1 MVTIKEI
8 AQAANVSPT
17 TVSLILNR
25 KSKERKIS
33 PLTEKRVLE
42 IAEQMGY
49 LPNLQAVGLKKAGS
63 LFAHRILIFWVADS
77 RAQVMMRFFR
87 GIEENIES
95 NHLPYEVLLQS
106 YRPGQLQHAMRNEL
120 LLSCHGIIVC
130 NPSESDMEFLDGSNF
145 PRPLIL
151 YNRYSDKYSGV
162 VMDDRTIGSLPA
174 EIFASHGRQHP
185 ALITSPP
192 TFNGMNIRQNLF
204 AYTCQS
210 LGMGAAAIYR
220 SDSSP
225 KSSYEAT
232 LRLLQERPETDCIF
246 YLREELAL
254 GALRAF
260 LEKGIRFPDD
270 MELIAVGDSSLGISE
285 VSSPTLSVVHLP
297 LEQAA
302 SKIIGLLNRH
312 LYTPSC
318 PPASTVISVNYVPR
332 ESCPAYT
339 PREDCTT

>member
-8 AQAANVSPT
+8 AREANVSPT

-33 PLTEKRVLE
+33 PQTEQRVLE
-42 IAEQMGY
+42 IARRMGY

-77 RAQVMMRFFR
+77 RTQTMIRFFR
-87 GIEENIES
+87 GIEKNIEH
-95 NHLPYEVLLQS
+95 NNLPFEVLLQS
-106 YRPGQLQHAMRNEL
+106 YRAGRLEHAMKDEL

-130 NPSESDMEFLDGSNF
+130 NASESDMEFLDGSSF

-162 VMDDRTIGSLPA
+162 VMDDHTIGTLPA
-174 EIFASHGRQHP
+174 EIFASHGRKHP

-192 TFNGMNIRQNLF
+192 TFNGMNMRQNLF
-204 AYTCQS
+204 DYTCQS
-210 LGMGAAAIYR
+210 LGMEEALVCRCG
-220 SDSSP
+220 DSP

-232 LRLLQERPETDCIF
+232 VRLLQEHPETDCIF

-260 LEKGIRFPDD
+260 SEKHIRVPDD
-270 MELIAVGDSSLGISE
+270 MELIAIGDSNLGISE
-285 VSSPTLSVVHLP
+285 VSSPTLSVVHLQ
-297 LEQAA
+297 LEHAA
-302 SKIIGLLNRH
+302 SEIIDLLNSQI
-312 LYTPSC
+312 YAPGC
-318 PPASTVISVNYVPR
+318 PVTSKVLSVTYVPR

-339 PREDCTT
+339 PHEDCRA

>member
-42 IAEQMGY
+42 IAERMGY

-87 GIEENIES
+87 GIEENIEN

-151 YNRYSDKYSGV
+151 YNR
-162 VMDDRTIGSLPA
+162 
-174 EIFASHGRQHP
+174 
-185 ALITSPP
+185 
-192 TFNGMNIRQNLF
+192 
-204 AYTCQS
+204 
-210 LGMGAAAIYR
+210 
-220 SDSSP
+220 
-225 KSSYEAT
+225 
-232 LRLLQERPETDCIF
+232 
-246 YLREELAL
+246 
-254 GALRAF
+254 
-260 LEKGIRFPDD
+260 
-270 MELIAVGDSSLGISE
+270 
-285 VSSPTLSVVHLP
+285 
-297 LEQAA
+297 
-302 SKIIGLLNRH
+302 
-312 LYTPSC
+312 
-318 PPASTVISVNYVPR
+318 
-332 ESCPAYT
+332 
-339 PREDCTT
+339 